1 MDENTVEV
9 RSFLER
15 PVHYLGDVFGP
26 EEDVPRE
33 VLIHFT
39 DNSMLILTPEQWSAL
54 ERLMENMVKS
64 AI

>member
-54 ERLMENMVKS
+54 GRLMESMVKS

>member
-26 EEDVPRE
+26 EEDIPRE

-39 DNSMLILTPEQWSAL
+39 DNSMLILTPEQWGAL
-54 ERLMENMVKS
+54 ERLVESMVKS